1 MPTMHLIRPQ
11 EITVVYCKTL
21 THYKSK
27 GLNIE
32 EVRKA
37 QSAMDGC
44 HNSSTRM

>member
-1 MPTMHLIRPQ
+1 MHLIRPQ
-11 EITVVYCKTL
+11 EITVVYCKIL
-21 THYKSK
+21 TRCKSK

-44 HNSSTRM
+44 HYSCTRM